1 MTIYYFTIT
10 KPPALEEEAYGFFL
24 VLLLLCCGC
33 LFVCFWQYNLPLKL
47 PERKGF
53 VKQDEES
60 KDRREPNAHKNSV
73 MSLKLGCKGCSFF
86 T

>member
-1 MTIYYFTIT
+1 MV
-10 KPPALEEEAYGFFL
+10 FFQF
-24 VLLLLCCGC
+24 CCCYVVVVC
-33 LFVCFWQYNLPLKL
+33 LFLAIQYAIKTS
-47 PERKGF
+47 ERKGF